1 MIANPV
7 VYGGGGKE
15 PVIES
20 LSSSQI
26 STSPRTIT
34 LKASQNIETL
44 LGFSVSFDYYSV
56 IFSYPGE
63 KSNSGTFTIFCFVF
77 GNTSK
82 LPYEVSG
89 NTITFEK
96 LVPEVDS
103 SKLNFAS
110 ISYIPL

>member
-15 PVIES
+15 PIIES
-20 LSSSQI
+20 LSSSQV
-26 STSPRTIT
+26 SVNPRTIT
-34 LKASQNIETL
+34 FKASQNIETL
-44 LGFSVSFDYYSV
+44 LGFSASFHYYSV

-63 KSNSGTFTIFCFVF
+63 KSNSGTFTIFCFHF

-89 NTITFEK
+89 DTVTFEN
-96 LVPEVDS
+96 LATEIDS
-103 SKLNFAS
+103 STLNFAS

>member
-1 MIANPV
+1 MIVNPV

-26 STSPRTIT
+26 SISPRTIT

-44 LGFSVSFDYYSV
+44 LGFSVSLYYYSV

-63 KSNSGTFTIFCFVF
+63 KSISGTFTIFCFFQGDV
-77 GNTSK
+77 SK

-89 NTITFEK
+89 DTITFEN
-96 LVPEVDS
+96 LAPEIDS
-103 SKLNFAS
+103 SMLNFAS